1 MWRTLK
7 LLFHYVSAVMRSRYV
22 WLLLIYALWAY
33 RVGYIAND
41 AGGFA
46 RILQIGCLAVMVL
59 LVSLYSSGT
68 FGRAWTRSNAP
79 VRWVCALYVYATA
92 SALWS
97 IMPFFSAFLALQ
109 NIVLI
114 VCLYWLLTR
123 GNSFVSRERTFLLF
137 SLGMMLFDAV
147 SVRTLGGGFRWF
159 VHHLTNGSTAAMML
173 SYCTAEWWGMRRN
186 DRRRRALLKGCLVW
200 SAVLLVLA
208 TSSGANASA
217 AFGVGVAAF
226 LSGKV
231 LIYLVLFVGALFL
244 FVYREQL
251 DEIILL
257 IMPGKTKE
265 TLESATG
272 RAALWDIMLELAAQ
286 KPWFGW
292 GYACI
297 ERAATLTGRIQSPD
311 AHNNYLGLYGSLGY
325 VGSAIAYLG
334 FASTLFHAWARR
346 LRPGYKGL
354 IAAYCCALLNGY
366 TYGYLA
372 GKACNI
378 TVMFF
383 ALVVLTYAYAH
394 VKVYDDTTVERQD

>member
-22 WLLLIYALWAY
+22 WLLLIYALWEY
-33 RVGYIAND
+33 RVENIPND

-46 RILQIGCLAVMVL
+46 RMLQVACLMGMAA
-59 LVSLYSSGT
+59 LVSVYNPGT
-68 FGRAWTRSNAP
+68 FGRVWTRSNAP
-79 VRWVCALYVYATA
+79 VRWACALYVYATA

-97 IMPFFSAFLALQ
+97 IMPFFSAFLAVQ

-114 VCLYWLLTR
+114 VCLLWLLTR

-137 SLGMMLFDAV
+137 GLGVMLFDAV
-147 SVRTLGGGFRWF
+147 FTRVLGGGFQLF
-159 VHHLTNGSTAAMML
+159 THHLTVGSSAAMML

-186 DRRRRALLKGCLVW
+186 DRRRKALLKGCLVW

-231 LIYLVLFVGALFL
+231 LIYLVLFVGAVFL
-244 FVYREQL
+244 FVFRERL

-272 RAALWDIMLELAAQ
+272 RAALWDIMLELAAR

-346 LRPGYKGL
+346 LRPGYKGI

-366 TYGYLA
+366 TYGYMA